1 MRITRE
7 TLLKIAR
14 DTVAQRTRGN
24 HAIVGVYLRGSLLGE
39 RFLLGGTT
47 DIDLVFIHESQPV
60 QPREIVRLTDAVH
73 LDIEH
78 HSRHD
83 YANLRELRVH
93 PWLGST
99 LFYCQILH
107 DPQHFIDF
115 IQASVR
121 GQYNTPEHI
130 WQRSYPQW
138 MRARQNW
145 LALQMSPPENAVM
158 RMRAYLDLLQDAADA
173 LLSLNGGLLST
184 RRLLLDLPARM
195 QSLGQSQLTGKIFSL
210 LGASEFRVQN
220 FDVWL
225 PKWMAV
231 FQSASTNLELHP
243 ARLHYYWS
251 AIQEILA
258 GPQPLAVLWILLR
271 TWTDAVSGSVVATT
285 VLEGWQEVCSWLKLD
300 ESTWETRLDQMD
312 TLLDEVET
320 FLERW
325 AKQNGLT
332 SNF

>member
-24 HAIVGVYLRGSLLGE
+24 RTIVGVYLRGSLLGE
-39 RFLLGGTT
+39 QFLLGGTA
-47 DIDLVFIHESQPV
+47 DIDLVFIHEEQPI
-60 QPREIVRLTDAVH
+60 QPREIIRLTDAIH

-78 HSRHD
+78 HSRRE

-130 WQRSYPQW
+130 WQRAYPQLA
-138 MRARQNW
+138 RARQNW
-145 LALQMSPPENAVM
+145 LSLQMSPPESAIIGL
-158 RMRAYLDLLQDAADA
+158 RAYLDMLHDAINS
-173 LLSLNGGLLST
+173 LLSLNGGLLPT

-195 QSLGQSQLTGKIFSL
+195 QSLGQAHLTGKIFSL
-210 LGASEFRVQN
+210 LGAPTFRAES
-220 FDVWL
+220 FATWL
-225 PKWMAV
+225 PSWTAA
-231 FQSASTNLELHP
+231 FESASINLELHP
-243 ARLHYYWS
+243 ARLNYYQA

-258 GPQPLAVLWILLR
+258 GAQPSAALWMLLR
-271 TWTDAVSGSVVATT
+271 TWTDAVSGSAPATDS
-285 VLEGWQEVCSWLKLD
+285 VQSWQEVCSSLKLD
-300 ESTWETRLDQMD
+300 ESTWEVRLNQIDA
-312 TLLDEVET
+312 LLDEFEA
-320 FLERW
+320 FLEQW
-325 AKQNGLT
+325 GKQNRLA
-332 SNF
+332 